1 MRTFQSPSSPPNRH
15 HRGGRLRAQTGDQKS
30 NVANPQSATPASSI
44 DHSDGFNANNLPS
57 LTTYAI
63 IGDTRCCNRL
73 VPHNV
78 ATAGGK
84 GCSAQT
90 THWLNFARL
99 VSTGRK
105 LPIAPTCSLETPQ
118 KFTALSCYEPVV
130 QLIARGKHRMHNSDY
145 YREQAAKY
153 RELAEG
159 ATDVAAKQE
168 FLELAAACEEA
179 ADKIDDRRAS
189 G

>member
-130 QLIARGKHRMHNSDY
+130 QLIARGKRRMHNSDY

-159 ATDVAAKQE
+159 ATDVAPNRN
-168 FLELAAACEEA
+168 FWN
-179 ADKIDDRRAS
+179 
-189 G
+189 